1 MQVYQRLLSYV
12 LPYWG
17 AFLLSVFGF
26 LLYSAANVSFV
37 QLVSYIVDSLQLDDA
52 QLNPDLSTF
61 MHQLFG
67 EPGNLNRILIPGMIV
82 VIAFVRGLGH
92 FMGNYFIAHVS
103 TSLVHNLRCQL
114 FNRLL
119 RIPSSFYDQQ
129 PMGHLIAKV
138 TYHVTQVTGA
148 ATDAVRVII
157 REGFTV
163 IGYLGFLLYLNWK
176 LTLIFILVAPGIA
189 FLVTNVG
196 KRFRRISTRIQNS
209 MGDVT
214 HIASEAIQGY
224 REVRIYGGRRYEKIR
239 FEKVSR
245 DTQRQSMKM
254 VVTSSLSTPAIQLVV
269 SFALALLVWLVLDPV
284 LLADMTPGT
293 VVAFITTGGLIAK
306 PVRQLSEV
314 NATIQRGLAAAE
326 DIFDLFD
333 EGLEEDT
340 GQRHI
345 DRVAGQVEFKNVS
358 FRYQPEATDVLRNLS
373 FTVDPGETVALVGK
387 SGSGKTTLASLIP
400 RFYAPTQGE
409 ILIDGYPIASYQ
421 LENLRQQVAIVSQQ
435 VALFNDTI
443 ARNIG
448 YGILEGADENDII
461 AAAKKAYAFDFINAL
476 EDGFHTQI
484 GDDGVLLSGG
494 QRQRLAIARAFLKDA
509 PILILDEATSSLDT
523 ESERFIQAA
532 LEEVVKGRTTFIIA
546 HRLST
551 VEKADRIFVIQDGV
565 IQEQGT
571 HRELLDK
578 KGAYAQLHDK
588 KEITTVATAT
598 PPEIAPETPLETNRL
613 PAIGKQL
620 ARYQYAPRLLLAQ
633 WLVNAWYQDAFWVKC
648 FMPLSFIQQQVARW
662 RHRWLTSR
670 PRWKPPV
677 PVIVVGNITA
687 GGTGKTPLVI
697 ALVEHLIAR
706 GLHPGVVSRGYGG
719 RGKYPMEVCAA
730 SRPQEVGDEPLM
742 IMRRTGCPVV
752 VSPDRVQAVRYLL
765 NTHACD
771 LVVADD
777 GLQHYALDRTLEIAV
792 VDGERG
798 LGNGLCLPAGPLREP
813 PSRLQEVDLVVV
825 NGELKCSIDT
835 AVQMQGMRLE
845 PSRLVDIMTGEELPP
860 EQLVEALIKQTGD
873 NLVHAM
879 AGISHPARFFNLL
892 KQLGC
897 VVIPHVFA
905 DHHPFHPQ
913 EFLFAGEHP
922 IIMTEKDAVK
932 FDKSLRLPGTFW
944 YLEVTAELDLSY
956 LDTLLE
962 PHLQPGHQP
971 HQRNETL

>member
-1 MQVYQRLLSYV
+1 MRVYQRLLSYV

-17 AFLLSVFGF
+17 AFLLSIFGF
-26 LLYSAANVSFV
+26 LLYAGANVSFV
-37 QLVSYIVDSLQLDDA
+37 QLVSYIVDSLQLDRA
-52 QLNPDLSTF
+52 PLNPDISTF

-67 EPGNLNRILIPGMIV
+67 EPGNLNRVLIPSLIV
-82 VIAFVRGLGH
+82 AIAFVRGMGH

-129 PMGHLIAKV
+129 PMGHLVAKV
-138 TYHVTQVTGA
+138 TYHVTQVTAA
-148 ATDAVRVII
+148 ATEAVRVII

-163 IGYLGFLLYLNWK
+163 LGYLGFLLYLNWK
-176 LTLIFILVAPGIA
+176 LTLIFLLIAPGIA
-189 FLVTNVG
+189 FLVTHVG

-224 REVRIYGGRRYEKIR
+224 REVRIYGGSRYEKIR

-284 LLADMTPGT
+284 LLADMTPGK

-326 DIFDLFD
+326 DIFGLFD
-333 EGLEEDT
+333 EQLEEDT
-340 GQRHI
+340 GQRRI

-358 FRYQPEATDVLRNLS
+358 FRYQPEAADVLRNLS
-373 FTVDPGETVALVGK
+373 FTLAPGETVALVGK

-400 RFYAPTQGE
+400 RFYSPTQGE
-409 ILIDGYPIASYQ
+409 ILIDGHPIETYQ
-421 LENLRQQVAIVSQQ
+421 LENLREHVAIVSQQ

-448 YGILEGADENDII
+448 YGTLEDADEQEII

-532 LEEVVKGRTTFIIA
+532 LEEVVKGRTTVIIA

-565 IQEQGT
+565 LQEQGT
-571 HRELLDK
+571 HKELLDK

-588 KEITTVATAT
+588 QEITRVAPAT
-598 PPEIAPETPLETNRL
+598 RPEIDKL

-620 ARYQYAPRLLLAQ
+620 ARYQYAPRLLPSE
-633 WLVNAWYQDAFWVKC
+633 WLVNAWYQDAFWLK
-648 FMPLSFIQQQVARW
+648 FLMPLAFIQRQVARW
-662 RHRWLTSR
+662 RRRWLTSR
-670 PRWKPPV
+670 ARWKPPV

-697 ALVEHLIAR
+697 ALAKHLLAQ

-719 RGKYPMEVCAA
+719 KGKYPLEVGVA
-730 SRPQEVGDEPLM
+730 SHPQEVGDEPLM
-742 IMRRTGCPVV
+742 IMHGTGCPVV
-752 VSPDRVQAVRYLL
+752 VSPDRVQAARYLL
-765 NTHACD
+765 DTHACD
-771 LVVADD
+771 LVLADD
-777 GLQHYALDRTLEIAV
+777 GLQHYALQRTLEIAV

-813 PSRLQEVDLVVV
+813 ASRLQEVDLVVV
-825 NGELKCSIDT
+825 NGELRGSIDT
-835 AVQMQGMRLE
+835 AVQTQGMRLV

-860 EQLVEALIKQTGD
+860 EQLVEELLKQTGD
-873 NLVHAM
+873 KLVHAM

-897 VVIPHVFA
+897 VVIPHIFA
-905 DHHPFHPQ
+905 DHHPFHSQ

-944 YLEVTAELDLSY
+944 YLEVCAELDWRYFDSM
-956 LDTLLE
+956 LE
-962 PHLQPGHQP
+962 PHLPPAQ
-971 HQRNETL
+971 QRLLHNETL